1 MTGRASSGNSRGGL
15 RTSGRPEARID
26 PEDETHPAFIEI
38 PVEGEAKRF
47 RILARV
53 SDDKLRSIPQQVKEC
68 GEYALSQGAVVD
80 GIYNVG
86 EHSGFS
92 MSESSVYQQALADAK
107 AKRYHGLVV
116 RDTSRLGRDYWEKLG
131 TLRDLRA
138 AKVELHVLEDGG
150 RFDFDDRMSKVKSW
164 ASTWADEQKKSEEIR
179 KAIRATDA
187 VREAG
192 LPTTTPPF
200 GFELVRD
207 ARAGRRVWRADERD
221 AAVVRAIFEAV
232 ASGEHAGLTALGRA
246 HGLTYYQVDRLLSNR
261 AYTGGFTW
269 KGKFTKAAP
278 EVIEPLVSEELF
290 ERAARARKRTRQAR

>member
-1 MTGRASSGNSRGGL
+1 LAPQSPIVL
-15 RTSGRPEARID
+15 LPK
-26 PEDETHPAFIEI
+26 DETRPAFIVI
-38 PVEGEAKRF
+38 PTDEESEGERKRF

-68 GEYALSQGAVVD
+68 AEYAMTQGAIVD

-92 MSESSVYQQALADAK
+92 MSESAIYQQCLEDAK
-107 AKRYHGLVV
+107 AGRYHGLVV

-138 AKVELHVLEDGG
+138 AKVELHVIEDGG

-179 KAIRATDA
+179 KSIRATDA

-192 LPTTTPPF
+192 LPTLTPPF
-200 GFELVRD
+200 GYKLVRD
-207 ARAGRRVWRADERD
+207 ARAGRRVWRAHEHD
-221 AAVVRAIFEAV
+221 AATVRAIFEAV
-232 ASGEHAGLTALGRA
+232 ASGEHAGLTALGRQ
-246 HGLTYYQVDRLLSNR
+246 HSLTYYQVDRMLTNR

-269 KGKFTKAAP
+269 KGKFTRSAP
-278 EVIEPLVSEELF
+278 EIIEPLVSEELF
-290 ERAARARKRTRQAR
+290 ERAQAARKRKRA